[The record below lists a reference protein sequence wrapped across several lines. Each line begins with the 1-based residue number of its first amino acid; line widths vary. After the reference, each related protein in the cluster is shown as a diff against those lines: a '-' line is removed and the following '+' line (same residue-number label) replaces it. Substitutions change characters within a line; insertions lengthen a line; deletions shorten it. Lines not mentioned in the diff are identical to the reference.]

1 MKTVQSCSP
10 EETIR
15 IAKKFAQTVERGD
28 VICLEG
34 NLGAGKTHFVRGF
47 VQGLGLSGDVVSS
60 PTFTLINEYDG
71 ELPVY
76 HFDCYR
82 LEHVEE
88 ALEIGA
94 EEYLYGDG
102 VCVIEW
108 PNRITEILP
117 PTSKHVTFS
126 ITGKNKREIS
136 FNNNL

>member
-1 MKTVQSCSP
+1 METVESSSP
-10 EETIR
+10 DETIQL
-15 IAKKFAQTVERGD
+15 AKRFAQTIKPGD
-28 VICLEG
+28 VVCLKG
-34 NLGAGKTHFVRGF
+34 NLGAGKTQFVRGF

-60 PTFTLINEYDG
+60 PTFTIINEYDG
-71 ELPVY
+71 KLPVY

-102 VCVIEW
+102 VCIVEW
-108 PNRITEILP
+108 PDRIRDLLP
-117 PTSKHVTFS
+117 PSSKHVTFS

-136 FNNNL
+136 FQ